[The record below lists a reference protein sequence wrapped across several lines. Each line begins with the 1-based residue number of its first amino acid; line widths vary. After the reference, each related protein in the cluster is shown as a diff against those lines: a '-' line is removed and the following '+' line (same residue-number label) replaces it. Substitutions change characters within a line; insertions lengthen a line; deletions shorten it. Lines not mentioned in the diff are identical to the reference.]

1 MGFISEELEKDVRK
15 YISFERIL
23 LFIQTLD
30 TDNPSLSEVARFLLR
45 KYEENYD
52 LDEICYLDDNPFVQN
67 ELTGAFIK
75 SETKRP
81 FYHFLKFV
89 ATFDTFDNGIDEGN
103 PLWINYNQYLGYFL
117 RKEDFIFY
125 FKNHFGFVDWTKD
138 IGDIVEVL
146 LISNASKELGAVL
159 ENAKKEST
167 EFNKEMVDFGK
178 SIIDMYSENK
188 QPEDC
193 VAIAE
198 EIEDEIA
205 IIQQHRKYAPEFDAL
220 IKTLLHHAKEY
231 DYTTKSQPL
240 KKHVSITFQ
249 EKSGLSSTSRR
260 PDEVARILGLPEE
273 NS

>member
-1 MGFISEELEKDVRK
+1 MGFISEELEKDARK

-30 TDNPSLSEVARFLLR
+30 EDNPSLSEVAKFLLR

-52 LDEICYLDDNPFVQN
+52 LDEICYLDDNPFIQD

-75 SETKRP
+75 SEKKRP

-103 PLWINYNQYLGYFL
+103 PSWINYNNYLGYFL

-138 IGDIVEVL
+138 IGDIVEVV
-146 LISNASKELGAVL
+146 LISKAGKDMRDILEYAKQEGA
-159 ENAKKEST
+159 K
-167 EFNKEMVDFGK
+167 FDKEMIDFGK
-178 SIIDMYSENK
+178 SIIDMYSGDKKPGSYMSITN
-188 QPEDC
+188 PID
-193 VAIAE
+193 
-198 EIEDEIA
+198 DEIA

-240 KKHVSITFQ
+240 KKNVAITFQ
-249 EKSGLSSTSRR
+249 EKSGLTASRR